1 LCGVLNSHVIDE
13 PITEITLQEQIDGS
27 VWDSS
32 RRKASDDYPTFSP
45 DTTDRGVECDSS
57 KHVAP
62 HRRCRD
68 RASQALAEA
77 PRKDRIRH
85 SRLLKNG

>member
-45 DTTDRGVECDSS
+45 ETTDRGAECDSS
-57 KHVAP
+57 KHVDRRIDAVETARLKRWPKP
-62 HRRCRD
+62 HVKIAFDIAIC
-68 RASQALAEA
+68 
-77 PRKDRIRH
+77 
-85 SRLLKNG
+85 